1 MVQASSSPNG
11 TATSGTAGQSYDK
24 PAPSQPQILR
34 AIRRRQSLFLL
45 VSLASFAVMGVNL
58 ARERI
63 FSPSYTGGFQI
74 LLNDPI
80 GDGSKGRGGASGSTE
95 LAELA
100 NLTTNARIPDLVQV
114 LRSPSMLEPL
124 AAKMRVSA
132 AKIDSNLRIAPPSE
146 DVQDVLLISLNWSD
160 PAQGVSILRALADEY
175 LDFSKRQRLNR
186 LQDGITFLDT
196 QAPVLEKKVNDI
208 QSELEAFRRTHNLIT
223 PDARGS
229 ALQSRYDVLKDELGS
244 LRRQQA
250 ELTSQ
255 ARSIQSGTL
264 SPAWLPSTPLR
275 SGPADGAAPANPAA
289 PTTTGL
295 MTPQQ
300 QLDQLDQKI
309 AEASA
314 SYRPDSPVLRSLLA
328 ERNQLR
334 PVVQQQAMAG
344 VVNQLNSNL
353 AQQAEI
359 VRQLQVLRNNFQRS
373 PALIKTYEGMQQRLE
388 VAKLNYSGYIQA
400 RENFRLEA
408 SQQSVPWKLIASPR
422 FNEVPTKPNV
432 SRGLLQSAALAL
444 IIGAGAALLRDRLDN
459 MIHTPQ
465 EVEEQL
471 NLPVLGLIPYLPLQP
486 GLTVMRSIEQMDAGD
501 RFAVRESLR
510 SLFTT
515 FRLLRSDR
523 AIRLVAVTSSGQ
535 GEGKS
540 TATSIFATTLANLG
554 LKVLIID
561 ADMRLPRQHRYL
573 GLENNDGFSNLLTD
587 SSLDIR
593 SLIRP
598 ISDTL
603 HLITA
608 GPKPPDP
615 AKLLSSRRCGE
626 LLNDMRSGLDEY
638 EIILFD
644 TPPAL
649 LLADPVLLG
658 EKVDGLLYLVGLGRI
673 DRTVAPQAL
682 RRVQASGV
690 DVLGAIANQ
699 IEFPT
704 SLNDYGYGYGY
715 GYRYG
720 YGGYSDRYRNNYKT
734 AAVMEERAGT
744 LKPQAQG
751 TAVDTAAQRVSQ
763 FLRERKGR

>member
-11 TATSGTAGQSYDK
+11 TATSGTGGAAGQAYDK
-24 PAPSQPQILR
+24 PAASQPQILR

-80 GDGSKGRGGASGSTE
+80 GDGSKGRGPAGTTE

-132 AKIDSNLRIAPPSE
+132 GKIDSNLRIAPPSE

-160 PAQGVSILRALADEY
+160 PSQGVTILRALADEY

-186 LQDGITFLDT
+186 LQDGISFLDT
-196 QAPVLEKKVNDI
+196 QAPILEKKVNDI
-208 QSELEAFRRTHNLIT
+208 QSELETFRRTHNLIT

-229 ALQSRYDVLKDELGS
+229 ALQSQYDVLKESLGS
-244 LRRQQA
+244 LRQQQA
-250 ELTSQ
+250 QLASQ
-255 ARSIQSGTL
+255 ARSIQTGTL
-264 SPAWLPSTPLR
+264 SPAWLPSTPLP
-275 SGPADGAAPANPAA
+275 GAPATGGTTAGGAAPAP
-289 PTTTGL
+289 TGL
-295 MTPQQ
+295 LTPQQ

-328 ERNQLR
+328 ERDQLR

-359 VRQLQVLRNNFQRS
+359 MRQLQVLRNSFQRS

-432 SRGLLQSAALAL
+432 GRGLLQSAALAL

-465 EVEEQL
+465 EIEEQL

-486 GLTVMRSIEQMDAGD
+486 GLTVTRSIEQMDAGD

-540 TATSIFATTLANLG
+540 TATAIFATTLANLG
-554 LKVLIID
+554 LKVLIVD

-587 SSLDIR
+587 SSLDIH
-593 SLIRP
+593 SLIHP
-598 ISDTL
+598 VTDTL

-615 AKLLSSRRCGE
+615 AKLLSSRRCAE
-626 LLNDMRSGLDEY
+626 LLNEMRSGL
-638 EIILFD
+638 
-644 TPPAL
+644 
-649 LLADPVLLG
+649 
-658 EKVDGLLYLVGLGRI
+658 R
-673 DRTVAPQAL
+673 
-682 RRVQASGV
+682 S
-690 DVLGAIANQ
+690 
-699 IEFPT
+699 
-704 SLNDYGYGYGY
+704 
-715 GYRYG
+715 
-720 YGGYSDRYRNNYKT
+720 
-734 AAVMEERAGT
+734 EEHN
-744 LKPQAQG
+744 
-751 TAVDTAAQRVSQ
+751 V
-763 FLRERKGR
+763 

>member
-1 MVQASSSPNG
+1 MAQAGP
-11 TATSGTAGQSYDK
+11 TSGGNAPTGSMDAAGQLSDR
-24 PAPSQPQILR
+24 PAPTQPQILR
-34 AIRRRQSLFLL
+34 AIRRRQSLFLI
-45 VSLASFAVMGVNL
+45 VSLASFAAMGINL

-80 GDGSKGRGGASGSTE
+80 GDGQKGGASADTTE
-95 LAELA
+95 LAQLA
-100 NLTTNARIPDLVQV
+100 NLSTNARIPDLVQL
-114 LRSPSMLEPL
+114 LRSPSMIEPL
-124 AAKMRVSA
+124 AAKARLSA
-132 AKIDSNLRIAPPSE
+132 SKIDSNLRIEPPSE
-146 DVQDVLLISLNWSD
+146 DVKDVLAVTLNWSD

-175 LDFSKRQRLNR
+175 LDFSRRQRLNR
-186 LQDGITFLDT
+186 LQEGIYFLDT
-196 QAPVLEKKVNDI
+196 QAPILEKKVNDI
-208 QSELEAFRRTHNLIT
+208 QNDLEVFRRTHNLIT
-223 PDARGS
+223 PEARGS
-229 ALQSRYDVLKDELGS
+229 ALQSQYDLLRNELGS

-255 ARSIQSGTL
+255 ARSIQSGIL
-264 SPAWLPSTPLR
+264 SPAWLPTTPLR
-275 SGPADGAAPANPAA
+275 SGSADPAQSTSQGAPAA
-289 PTTTGL
+289 TGL

-314 SYRPDSPVLRSLLA
+314 SYRPNSPVLRSLIA

-334 PVVQQQAMAG
+334 PVVQNQAMAG

-359 VRQLQVLRNNFQRS
+359 VRQLLVLRNNFQRS

-388 VAKLNYSGYIQA
+388 VAKLNYSSYIQA
-400 RENFRLEA
+400 REKFRLEA

-432 SRGLLQSAALAL
+432 GRGLLQSAALAL
-444 IIGAGAALLRDRLDN
+444 IIGTGVALLRDRMDN

-465 EVEEQL
+465 EIEEQL
-471 NLPVLGLIPYLPLQP
+471 NLPVLGMIPYLPLEP
-486 GLTVMRSIEQMDAGD
+486 GLTLMRSIELMDAGD

-523 AIRLVAVTSSGQ
+523 AIRLVAVTSSTQ

-554 LKVLIID
+554 LKVLVID

-573 GLENNDGFSNLLTD
+573 GLENNEGFSNLLTD

-593 SLIRP
+593 NMIKP
-598 ISDTL
+598 VSDTL

-615 AKLLSSRRCGE
+615 AKLLSSQRCNE
-626 LLNDMRSGLDEY
+626 LLVEMRANLNEY

-644 TPPAL
+644 TPPAM

-658 EKVDGLLYLVGLGRI
+658 EKVDGLVYLVGLGRV
-673 DRTVAPQAL
+673 DRTLAPQAL
-682 RRVQASGV
+682 RRVRASGV

-699 IEFPT
+699 IEYPT
-704 SLNDYGYGYGY
+704 TLNDYGYGYVNGY
-715 GYRYG
+715 GYG
-720 YGGYSDRYRNNYKT
+720 YGSYSKDSEDTKENKATSAKPTKSFTKDTN
-734 AAVMEERAGT
+734 T
-744 LKPQAQG
+744 L
-751 TAVDTAAQRVSQ
+751 QRLNKI
-763 FLRERKGR
+763 LRESKDL

>member
-11 TATSGTAGQSYDK
+11 TATSGTGGTAGQPYDK

-132 AKIDSNLRIAPPSE
+132 GKIDSNLRIAPPSE

-208 QSELEAFRRTHNLIT
+208 QTELEAFRRAHNLIT

-229 ALQSRYDVLKDELGS
+229 ALQSQYDVLKDELGS

-275 SGPADGAAPANPAA
+275 SGPADAAAPANPAA
-289 PTTTGL
+289 PATAGL

-465 EVEEQL
+465 EIEEQL

-540 TATSIFATTLANLG
+540 TATAIFATTLANLG

-573 GLENNDGFSNLLTD
+573 GLENNDGLSNLLTD

-682 RRVQASGV
+682 RRVQAS
-690 DVLGAIANQ
+690 
-699 IEFPT
+699 
-704 SLNDYGYGYGY
+704 
-715 GYRYG
+715 
-720 YGGYSDRYRNNYKT
+720 
-734 AAVMEERAGT
+734 
-744 LKPQAQG
+744 
-751 TAVDTAAQRVSQ
+751 
-763 FLRERKGR
+763 